1 MRRLHAT
8 GLRER
13 FVASGVYAQPD
24 GLREHWSAHEVGA
37 GALFLRVD
45 RDGRAAGGPSL
56 LQEALRNADGC
67 FERIDQQFYAAD
79 GRPGVR
85 LRCTRFAGHVEL
97 SHEDVDCLREEH
109 IDMGPNYV
117 LIPSGIL
124 LAGMALARA
133 QRMNQPLALLRMK
146 LAANSFAWEQSY
158 AISNCEEHGLMQ
170 VGGRALAARRCGW
183 NDSPQTFWLDAHD
196 VALCSETAGQSFR
209 LTRYSRRLD

>member
-13 FVASGVYAQPD
+13 FVASGVYEQPD
-24 GLREHWSAHEVGA
+24 GLQEHWSAHEVGA

-67 FERIDQQFYAAD
+67 FERIDQQFYTAE
-79 GRPGVR
+79 GRPGAR

-109 IDMGPNYV
+109 IVLGPDYV
-117 LIPSGIL
+117 LIPPGIL

-133 QRMNQPLALLRMK
+133 QRLQQPVALLRMT
-146 LAANSFAWEQSY
+146 LAADRFAWQRSS
-158 AISNCEEHGLMQ
+158 AVASCEGPSVIQADGH
-170 VGGRALAARRCGW
+170 ALKARRCGW
-183 NDSPQTFWLDAHD
+183 SESPQSFWLDAHD
-196 VALCSETAGQSFR
+196 VALRYEVAGQSFH
-209 LTRYSRRLD
+209 LTHYSRRLD

>member
-24 GLREHWSAHEVGA
+24 GLLEHWSAHEVGA

-56 LQEALRNADGC
+56 LQEALRNADGN
-67 FERIDQQFYAAD
+67 FERIDQQHYDAG
-79 GRPGVR
+79 GRPGAR

-97 SHEDVDCLREEH
+97 SLENVDCPRDEQ
-109 IDMGPNYV
+109 IDMGPDYV
-117 LIPSGIL
+117 LIPPGIL

-133 QRMNQPLALLRMK
+133 QRLQQPVALLRMT
-146 LAANSFAWEQSY
+146 LDADRFAWGRSSAVACCEQ
-158 AISNCEEHGLMQ
+158 CGEMQ
-170 VGGRALAARRCGW
+170 AGERALTARRCGW
-183 NDSPQTFWLDAHD
+183 SDSLQTCWLDAHD
-196 VALCSETAGQSFR
+196 VALRCEAAGQSFR
-209 LTRYSRRLD
+209 LTQYSRRHD